1 MTNHSNGQVTRF
13 LVNPNAN
20 LSQVL
25 IRIRPGVTNYY
36 VYGLGLLYEVTETAT
51 NSYLRYYHYDY
62 RGSTVALTDHESR
75 VTDWYEYSAYGT
87 LTYRSGNT
95 DTPFLFNGRYG
106 VQTDPNGLL
115 YMRARYYNPYICW
128 FINPDPA
135 SFSGGLNVYA
145 YADGNPVNYLD
156 PYGLWA
162 GVDDLLFTGVGA
174 LIGVAGQGIVDLVK
188 GKFSGLGAYGVA
200 AVAGA
205 AGGEATLYTGPVGGG
220 LVAGFT
226 QNLFK
231 QGDKILSGQQQN
243 YNFLDAGKD
252 TAIGGVVGAVP
263 VPGIRGIN
271 AGQGS
276 LQAVERQIVTKL
288 ENGTIQSFTATTAGK
303 IGINEIYTSLPG
315 IGYEWVQAAFS
326 TPPKN
331 GQTWLTTPNTFQFG
345 NDFNNINNS
354 NSGKK

>member
-1 MTNHSNGQVTRF
+1 M
-13 LVNPNAN
+13 
-20 LSQVL
+20 
-25 IRIRPGVTNYY
+25 RIRPGITNYY
-36 VYGLGLLYEVTETAT
+36 IYGSGFLYELTETSNTT
-51 NSYLRYYHYDY
+51 NMLSYHYDF
-62 RGSTVALTDHESR
+62 RGSTVALTDGGGNL
-75 VTDWYEYSAYGT
+75 TDRFASSSYGS
-87 LTYRSGNT
+87 LIQRSGTNY
-95 DTPFLFNGRYG
+95 TPFLLNGRFG

-115 YMRARYYNPYICW
+115 YMRSRYYNPYICR
-128 FINPDPA
+128 FINPDPIG
-135 SFSGGLNVYA
+135 FSGGLNWYA
-145 YADGNPVNYLD
+145 FADGNPIRLID
-156 PYGLWA
+156 PFGLWA

-243 YNFLDAGKD
+243 YNFLDAAKD

-263 VPGIRGIN
+263 VPRIRGIN

-326 TPPKN
+326 TPPQN

-345 NDFNNINNS
+345 NNFNNINNS